1 MYQKRQLVG
10 VRLWLSML
18 CPFVL
23 AALLPLTA
31 SAQCTYNEGVSPT
44 FNISGN
50 NTASGYTTV
59 VIAADEAGSI
69 AYISA
74 AGSTKLPALAVGKYN
89 VYSFNYQGAAPS
101 ALAVGSNVS
110 GLLSGETCA
119 ALSSPISIGV
129 CKCTDELPASGPL
142 TLSLT
147 ASGHNASAGY
157 SQQYIVLGADG
168 KISNITNTPNFEFS
182 GVSAYTVYGI
192 NYKTGGLSGLAVG
205 NELSALTGDCFDLTP
220 PVELNVCPANAMPV
234 TLISFEATAVENV
247 AHLSWSTSE
256 ETNSDRFDIQR
267 SANGKDWKVIGS
279 VKSEGESK
287 VTRPYSFI
295 DVKPITGINLY
306 RLKMIDRDSTFAFSS
321 IKNVRFDNL
330 IAGSIFPNPVS
341 DQLTV
346 KVADWKQVKNIA
358 IHTLAGVKV
367 YSSGPVESGSIDVSG
382 LESGIYVLRITALDG
397 SDSAHKFVRVR

>member
-1 MYQKRQLVG
+1 MYPKRQLVG

-23 AALLPLTA
+23 AALLPLDT
-31 SAQCTYNEGVSPT
+31 SAQCNYNEGVSPT

-59 VIAADEAGSI
+59 VVAADEVGSI

-74 AGSTKLPALAVGKYN
+74 AGSAKLPALAVGKYN

-101 ALAVGSNVS
+101 SLAVGSNVS

-142 TLSLT
+142 TLSLN
-147 ASGHNASAGY
+147 ASGHNATAGY
-157 SQQYIVLGADG
+157 SQQYIVLGPDG
-168 KISNITNTPNFEFS
+168 KIANITSSPSFGFTEVN
-182 GVSAYTVYGI
+182 AYTIYGI

-205 NELSALTGDCFDLTP
+205 NDLSALTGDCFDLTA

-234 TLISFEATAVENV
+234 TLISFEATAVENA
-247 AHLSWSTSE
+247 AHLSWATSE

-267 SANGKDWKVIGS
+267 SRNGKEWKVIGS

-287 VTRPYSFI
+287 VIRPYSFI
-295 DVKPITGINLY
+295 DVKPIAGANLY

-330 IAGSIFPNPVS
+330 IASSIYPNPVTDMLS
-341 DQLTV
+341 V
-346 KVADWKQVKNIA
+346 KVADWKQVKNVA
-358 IHTLAGVKV
+358 ITNLAGLKV
-367 YSSGPVESGSIDVSG
+367 YSSGPVESGTIDVSG
-382 LESGIYVLRITALDG
+382 LEPGIYILHITALDG
-397 SDSAHKFVRVR
+397 SDSTHKFVHH